1 MVRNFVYLCGA
12 RLWIVMTLTI
22 ALSAGM
28 ARAQSEDERRL
39 VDLTNEARTEA
50 GLKPVVWDA
59 NLGAAAHAHA
69 VLMAQQGGQISH
81 RYPGEADLP
90 ERAAGAGAHFSVIAE
105 NIAGGT
111 SPGQIHGAWMQSQVH
126 HDNLMNANIDH
137 IGVALVPAH
146 GTLYAVA
153 DFSKSVASLTP
164 EQVEEGVGKLL
175 SEKGLTLMQD
185 ASDARRYCSLNDSE
199 QGSSL
204 GLKARF
210 LMRWQSADAAKLPP
224 QLEQRIT
231 SGQFKQAAVGA
242 CAPHGSGAVAG
253 GPVFSGYRVAVLLF

>member
-1 MVRNFVYLCGA
+1 MVRNFVFRCGP
-12 RLWIVMTLTI
+12 RLWIAMALTI
-22 ALSAGM
+22 VLSAVTGW
-28 ARAQSEDERRL
+28 AQDSDERRL
-39 VDLTNEARTEA
+39 VDLTNEARTAA

-59 NLGAAAHAHA
+59 NLAAAAHAHA
-69 VLMAQQGGQISH
+69 VLMSQQGEISH

-90 ERAAGAGAHFSVIAE
+90 ERAASAGAHFSVVAE
-105 NIAGGT
+105 NVAGGT

-153 DFSKSVASLTP
+153 DFSKSVASLTH

-199 QGSSL
+199 QGASL

-210 LMRWQSADAAKLPP
+210 LMRWQSADATKLPP

-231 SGQFKQAAVGA
+231 SGQFKQASVGA
-242 CAPHGSGAVAG
+242 CDPHGSSAVAS

>member
-137 IGVALVPAH
+137 IGVGLISAH

-153 DFSKSVASLTP
+153 DFTKSVESLTQ
-164 EQVEEGVGKLL
+164 EQVEASVGKIL
-175 SEKGLTLMQD
+175 SEKGLTLMTD
-185 ASDARRYCSLNDSE
+185 ASGARKYCSLNDSDS
-199 QGSSL
+199 GANLNL
-204 GLKARF
+204 GARF
-210 LMRWQSADAAKLPP
+210 LMRWQSSDAAKMPP
-224 QLEQRIT
+224 QLEQRLG

-242 CAPHGSGAVAG
+242 CEAHGNGSAE
-253 GPVFSGYRVAVLLF
+253 PVFSGYRVAVLLY